1 MKEAKNLDEALV
13 LYKANKL
20 QRRDFM
26 AQIVDAIKD
35 LQARIGGVDEAA
47 VNDVRDRVR
56 ALETTIGNALIGAKQ
71 SVLLADRGGYT
82 GVSSAEEFSGVPK
95 PEPDTSKWQPIE
107 PPAKRKPGRPPKVV
121 PAEVTVE
128 A

>member
-71 SVLLADRGGYT
+71 SVLLAD
-82 GVSSAEEFSGVPK
+82 
-95 PEPDTSKWQPIE
+95 
-107 PPAKRKPGRPPKVV
+107 GRF
-121 PAEVTVE
+121 
-128 A
+128 